1 MAIDILSIKPHKI
14 SRDLK
19 GYTILFYGQPKTGK
33 TTTACRFPNSLL
45 LGFEVGYSAIPNI
58 RAVPVSRWSE
68 FKQIIKQLK
77 SDDAHAMYDNIIVD
91 TADIAFDL
99 CEKYVCDANGVSKIA
114 EIPYG
119 GGYTQAKRE
128 FDEALRAI
136 PQMGY
141 GLIMISHAQDKTFTD
156 EDGNEYNKIVPT
168 LGNQPRLVVDRMSD
182 IIGYARPVQEED
194 GTIRTL
200 LFMRGTPRFDAG
212 SRFKYTPDYIEFTY
226 DNLVKAIGDA
236 IDAQEKESGKGS
248 VVETK
253 EEAQTEVEELDFDA
267 LLSEFNKMT
276 KAVQQNV
283 SKEDFNKIWGPKIV
297 EITSKYLG
305 KGKKVRD
312 ITPEQVEQL
321 ALIVDDLR
329 TEIENGI

>member
-1 MAIDILSIKPHKI
+1 MAIDILSIEPHKI

-33 TTTACRFPNSLL
+33 TTTACRFPESLL
-45 LGFEVGYSAIPNI
+45 LGFEKGYNAIPNI
-58 RAVPVSRWSE
+58 RAVPVNRWSE

-77 SDDAHAMYDNIIVD
+77 SDEAHNMYSNIIVD

-99 CEKYVCDANGVSKIA
+99 CEKYVCDANGVSKIS

-128 FDEALRAI
+128 FDEALRVI

-253 EEAQTEVEELDFDA
+253 EEAQTQVEELDFDA
-267 LLSEFNKMT
+267 LLSEFNNMT
-276 KAVQQNV
+276 KAVRQNV

-305 KGKKVRD
+305 KGKKIRD
-312 ITPEQVEQL
+312 ITADQVEQL

>member
-1 MAIDILSIKPHKI
+1 MGITTIRGKDKKPYDNK
-14 SRDLK
+14 L
-19 GYTILFYGQPKTGK
+19 KTGK
-33 TTTACRFPNSLL
+33 TTTACRFPDSLL
-45 LGFEVGYSAIPNI
+45 LGFEKGYNAIPNI
-58 RAVPVSRWSE
+58 RAVPVNRWSE

-77 SDDAHAMYDNIIVD
+77 TDEAHAMYSNIIID
-91 TADIAFDL
+91 TSDIAFDL
-99 CEKYVCDANGVSKIA
+99 CEKYVCDANGVSKIS

-236 IDAQEKESGKGS
+236 IDAQEKESGAGS
-248 VVETK
+248 VVDSNEK
-253 EEAQTEVEELDFDA
+253 ALEAPTELNFDA
-267 LLSEFNKMT
+267 LLNEFNDMT
-276 KAVQQNV
+276 KAVQKNV
-283 SKEDFNKIWGPKIV
+283 SKEDFKNLWAPKIV

-305 KGKKVRD
+305 KGKKVAD
-312 ITPEQVEQL
+312 ITPSQVEQL

>member
-1 MAIDILSIKPHKI
+1 MGIETIRSKDKKPYDNK
-14 SRDLK
+14 L
-19 GYTILFYGQPKTGK
+19 KTGK
-33 TTTACRFPNSLL
+33 TTTACRFPESLL
-45 LGFEVGYSAIPNI
+45 LGFEKGYNAIPNI
-58 RAVPVSRWSE
+58 RAVPVNRWSE

-77 SDDAHAMYDNIIVD
+77 SDEAHNMYSNIIVD

-99 CEKYVCDANGVSKIA
+99 CEKYVCDANGVSKIS

-253 EEAQTEVEELDFDA
+253 EEAQTQVEELDFDA
-267 LLSEFNKMT
+267 LLSEFNNMT

-283 SKEDFNKIWGPKIV
+283 SKEDFNKVWGPKIV

-312 ITPEQVEQL
+312 ITSEQVEQL

>member
-1 MAIDILSIKPHKI
+1 MAIDILSIEPHKI

-194 GTIRTL
+194 GAIRTL

-283 SKEDFNKIWGPKIV
+283 SKEDFNKVWGPKIV

-312 ITPEQVEQL
+312 ITSEQVEQL

>member
-1 MAIDILSIKPHKI
+1 MAIDILSIEPHKI

-253 EEAQTEVEELDFDA
+253 EETQTEVEELNFDA

-283 SKEDFNKIWGPKIV
+283 SKEDFNKVWGPKIV